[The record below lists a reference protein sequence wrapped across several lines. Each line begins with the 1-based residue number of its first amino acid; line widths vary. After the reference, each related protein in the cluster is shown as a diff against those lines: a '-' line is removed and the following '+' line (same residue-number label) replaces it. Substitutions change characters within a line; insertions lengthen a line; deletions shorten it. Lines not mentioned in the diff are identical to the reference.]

1 MNVNRYI
8 SHTYIYIYIYTS
20 IDMYCIRTNT
30 CHTCRR
36 RKKQEAGCN
45 LLHNLTTMVSVV
57 LPARLNMQV
66 GAMREQ
72 LQEAVKP

>member
-1 MNVNRYI
+1 
-8 SHTYIYIYIYTS
+8 
-20 IDMYCIRTNT
+20 MYCIRINT
-30 CHTCRR
+30 CRTCRR
-36 RKKQEAGCN
+36 REKQEAGRN

-72 LQEAVKP
+72 QQLQEAVNP